1 MFSKGEKWYDKLF
14 NVKCL
19 PLFHNFK
26 AIYQFP
32 KHIILLV
39 KIVANASLMTCLD
52 GQRFFETGV
61 SIKVKAIWPCEK
73 RICRHILQSFFLYIF
88 IDFAY
93 LLWTYISIV
102 IHEPFGNIPVILG
115 THYHTESKL
124 IIILWT
130 LVFLTTQA
138 LTQKQSKS

>member
-1 MFSKGEKWYDKLF
+1 LFSKGEKWYDKLF

-61 SIKVKAIWPCEK
+61 SIKVKAI
-73 RICRHILQSFFLYIF
+73 
-88 IDFAY
+88 
-93 LLWTYISIV
+93 
-102 IHEPFGNIPVILG
+102 
-115 THYHTESKL
+115 
-124 IIILWT
+124 
-130 LVFLTTQA
+130 
-138 LTQKQSKS
+138 